1 MLKNED
7 CMNLFGLNKEQISI
21 LYSMEYLLVKR
32 DIMSNPKN
40 SDKKEQW
47 LEKWTNILNNLDEN
61 EDIIKFVSLES
72 LIGAIKKEASSK
84 DEMNNTWLYL
94 IFLEATLFN
103 AYTPLSE
110 DREDAKEFAHLKY
123 RNDIEY
129 LKILASETNIVNPD
143 YIKRFKDT
151 YSKSIDK
158 ITGKVKNMTIV
169 ALSVVAVSA
178 IAAATAGAL
187 AGPIAVAF
195 FGGNFAGLH
204 GAALTSACLAFA
216 GGGALAMGG
225 AGMAGGAAAIVGG
238 GALLGAAVG
247 GAGAGVAGA
256 LINSSPKFV
265 LTQAAKLEVVM
276 KEILLNANHDI
287 VNAQLIM
294 NSLKEKIHE
303 LQREL
308 DEIKLAREDDKKAL
322 NNLNKSLSYLRKAY
336 EDMRKYESSFE
347 VGYHVDGEFD
357 NAQ

>member
-1 MLKNED
+1 
-7 CMNLFGLNKEQISI
+7 
-21 LYSMEYLLVKR
+21 
-32 DIMSNPKN
+32 
-40 SDKKEQW
+40 
-47 LEKWTNILNNLDEN
+47 
-61 EDIIKFVSLES
+61 
-72 LIGAIKKEASSK
+72 
-84 DEMNNTWLYL
+84 
-94 IFLEATLFN
+94 
-103 AYTPLSE
+103 
-110 DREDAKEFAHLKY
+110 
-123 RNDIEY
+123 
-129 LKILASETNIVNPD
+129 
-143 YIKRFKDT
+143 
-151 YSKSIDK
+151 
-158 ITGKVKNMTIV
+158 
-169 ALSVVAVSA
+169 
-178 IAAATAGAL
+178 
-187 AGPIAVAF
+187 
-195 FGGNFAGLH
+195 
-204 GAALTSACLAFA
+204 
-216 GGGALAMGG
+216 MGG

-247 GAGAGVAGA
+247 GAGEGVAGA